1 MTLKHQKDIRLIN
14 NCDAIYDEDLL
25 KKAILWYSATPVQ
38 QSKKI
43 FLYGNYAA
51 VSIGRDKIHVHRLIG
66 LYLIGRRRCNNH
78 FHHIN
83 SNKMDNRSVNIACV
97 EPQIHIS
104 RHNKGRKPSTN
115 AIRQTIAANH
125 RRKGYRTNPHRGDV
139 TPEQVYKMRIAGF
152 SFNQISLYFRL
163 DWGRV
168 KQWYEDFI
176 HDNPEFLKGGEQ

>member
-1 MTLKHQKDIRLIN
+1 MLFMMR
-14 NCDAIYDEDLL
+14 IYSKKQFFGILL
-25 KKAILWYSATPVQ
+25 LLCNKV
-38 QSKKI
+38 KKI

-163 DWGRV
+163 QCIKRIQTKTERGMKFTTHCFVRV
-168 KQWYEDFI
+168 EDAERCSKHFS
-176 HDNPEFLKGGEQ
+176 

>member
-163 DWGRV
+163 DWGCV
-168 KQWYEDFI
+168 KQRYEDFI
-176 HDNPEFLKGGEQ
+176 HDNPRISERR

>member
-83 SNKMDNRSVNIACV
+83 SNKMDNRSVNI
-97 EPQIHIS
+97 
-104 RHNKGRKPSTN
+104 HNPLLCP
-115 AIRQTIAANH
+115 
-125 RRKGYRTNPHRGDV
+125 RRGC
-139 TPEQVYKMRIAGF
+139 
-152 SFNQISLYFRL
+152 
-163 DWGRV
+163 
-168 KQWYEDFI
+168 
-176 HDNPEFLKGGEQ
+176 GEMLCAF

>member
-51 VSIGRDKIHVHRLIG
+51 VSIGRDKIQR
-66 LYLIGRRRCNNH
+66 
-78 FHHIN
+78 
-83 SNKMDNRSVNIACV
+83 
-97 EPQIHIS
+97 
-104 RHNKGRKPSTN
+104 
-115 AIRQTIAANH
+115 
-125 RRKGYRTNPHRGDV
+125 
-139 TPEQVYKMRIAGF
+139 
-152 SFNQISLYFRL
+152 
-163 DWGRV
+163 
-168 KQWYEDFI
+168 YEDFI

>member
-83 SNKMDNRSVNIACV
+83 SNKMDNSHEKQKSKGIYRRMLESSCSKDERSCKMAATNSN
-97 EPQIHIS
+97 EPYI
-104 RHNKGRKPSTN
+104 RTRRAGGRGK
-115 AIRQTIAANH
+115 
-125 RRKGYRTNPHRGDV
+125 D
-139 TPEQVYKMRIAGF
+139 AG
-152 SFNQISLYFRL
+152 
-163 DWGRV
+163 
-168 KQWYEDFI
+168 
-176 HDNPEFLKGGEQ
+176 